1 MPDLANGNYVS
12 QADADRQWVPAA
24 RDVLIETAR
33 EYGAWITD
41 DDLSERIQAR
51 TGITTRQPTADWIG
65 RVLGKVADDARKRGE
80 PQLAS
85 LCLQADLRIG
95 AGYAGV
101 ATGTDVRTRERIA
114 AEDRYACYR
123 WHGATMPEDGGEPVV
138 LARVP
143 DRPERA
149 RAAPRTRA
157 APRASTP
164 PRAQMREVTCPSCFM
179 VVPAAPTCR
188 DCGGQLPDAT
198 AAAHD

>member
-24 RDVLIETAR
+24 RDVLVETAR
-33 EYGAWITD
+33 EYGAWITVD
-41 DDLSERIQAR
+41 QLSERIQAR
-51 TGITTRQPTADWIG
+51 TGITTRQPTSDWIG

-80 PQLAS
+80 PQVAS
-85 LCLQADLRIG
+85 LCVQVDLTIG
-95 AGYAGV
+95 AGYAG
-101 ATGTDVRTRERIA
+101 APAGTDARTRERIA

-123 WHGATMPEDGGEPVV
+123 WHGAVMPEDGGSPTV

-143 DRPERA
+143 ERPERS

-157 APRASTP
+157 APHASAP

-179 VVPAAPTCR
+179 VVPVAPTCR
-188 DCGGQLPDAT
+188 DCGARLRY
-198 AAAHD
+198 